1 MKLYWQHGT
10 SVLPSCVCYL
20 AHLGPH
26 LYSQSGCVR
35 LTALGQP
42 SAGSG
47 TCSYLTFDIDPYS
60 LAEDGFCFVTVPA
73 QTLTNVEL
81 SFQNVFGR
89 RLDHY
94 PLPPSSCYL
103 CPSPRVQVCC
113 VGDARLFWLLIWHF
127 MANAIV
133 FEFDASGKFAWC
145 GHLVKRTITPVE
157 VVIARCQTCSSTA
170 AQHLQPCRCI
180 ASSAM
185 NRLGHR
191 RKLFYTHDAS

>member
-1 MKLYWQHGT
+1 MLRKIWLFWLLIWHFIATGTSVKFDASNRAAVVLLGLGAILVLPLARMPLMKLYWQHGT

-103 CPSPRVQVCC
+103 CPSPRGSKSAVSGMLGFSDC
-113 VGDARLFWLLIWHF
+113 W
-127 MANAIV
+127 
-133 FEFDASGKFAWC
+133 FDISW
-145 GHLVKRTITPVE
+145 PM
-157 VVIARCQTCSSTA
+157 
-170 AQHLQPCRCI
+170 P
-180 ASSAM
+180 
-185 NRLGHR
+185 
-191 RKLFYTHDAS
+191 